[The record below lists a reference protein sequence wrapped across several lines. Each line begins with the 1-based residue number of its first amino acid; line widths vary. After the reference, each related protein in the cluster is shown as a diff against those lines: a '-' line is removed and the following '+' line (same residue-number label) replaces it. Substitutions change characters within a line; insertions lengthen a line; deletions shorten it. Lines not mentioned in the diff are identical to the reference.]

1 MVKESEEEA
10 LNSTYIVNHQWFLF
24 DDQLIVFAQL
34 SYGLDMFVNILIGSE
49 VRLQCE
55 VLLPPERFIEERA
68 HMRAS
73 PSCADF
79 RRSMAMGRG

>member
-10 LNSTYIVNHQWFLF
+10 LNTTYIVNHQRFLF

-34 SYGLDMFVNILIGSE
+34 PYGLDMFIYIRIVSE

-55 VLLPPERFIEERA
+55 ILLPAERFMEE
-68 HMRAS
+68 
-73 PSCADF
+73 
-79 RRSMAMGRG
+79 